1 MAANSQRDTLPAR
14 EERCITAKSV
24 ARAARR
30 LVRMRC
36 LAEAAA
42 ACTAVSCSTCPI
54 TRHIKSPPA
63 VPTWS
68 ELQRQYLYFCTSKAS
83 TFETVKQDLD
93 AFFAGKQ
100 CGAHIKGRELHRV
113 PLRLL
118 CLLHVSHSVYVV
130 NRPRI
135 EHPSSIIKRPQYVAG
150 RARSLTRIA
159 GRAHSLTSI
168 SLCLYPPMHAHS
180 PALQVVHT
188 HYTLLNRACFTHRY
202 LRIEG

>member
-1 MAANSQRDTLPAR
+1 MAAKSYRDTLPAR
-14 EERCITAKSV
+14 EDRCITAKSV
-24 ARAARR
+24 ARTARR

-68 ELQRQYLYFCTSKAS
+68 EPQRQYLYFFTSKAS
-83 TFETVKQDLD
+83 TFVTEKQDLD

-100 CGAHIKGRELHRV
+100 GRAHIKGRQLHGV

-118 CLLHVSHSVYVV
+118 RLLHVSHSVYVV

-135 EHPSSIIKRPQYVAG
+135 QYTSSMASHSVYVINRQSSTIRGRSCSLSHPHR
-150 RARSLTRIA
+150 RSCTLT
-159 GRAHSLTSI
+159 HP
-168 SLCLYPPMHAHS
+168 Y
-180 PALQVVHT
+180 
-188 HYTLLNRACFTHRY
+188 YTFLNRVCLTHRY
-202 LRIEG
+202 LRTEG

>member
-1 MAANSQRDTLPAR
+1 MAAKAEKAERDTLPTR

-30 LVRMRC
+30 LVRIRC
-36 LAEAAA
+36 LAEPAA

-68 ELQRQYLYFCTSKAS
+68 EPQRQYLYFCTNKAS
-83 TFETVKQDLD
+83 TFVTVKQDLD

-100 CGAHIKGRELHRV
+100 GGAHIKGRQLHCV

-118 CLLHVSHSVYVV
+118 RLLHVSHSVYVV
-130 NRPRI
+130 NQPRI
-135 EHPSSIIKRPQYVAG
+135 QYSSSMASHSVYIINRQPSTIRGRSCTLTHPHC
-150 RARSLTRIA
+150 RSCTLT
-159 GRAHSLTSI
+159 HFYLSMPL
-168 SLCLYPPMHAHS
+168 S
-180 PALQVVHT
+180 P
-188 HYTLLNRACFTHRY
+188 YAC
-202 LRIEG
+202 